1 MSIIEEIL
9 KSKIKPKE
17 KVTLLAK
24 KLEENKKLITDLIAY
39 FKITSTAEKG
49 ASIEAIEYITA
60 KKPKFAGS
68 CLDFVIDQINGDD
81 PRVKWEAC
89 RIIANISKE
98 FPDETANV
106 IPKLIINTKD
116 DGTVVRW
123 SAALALT
130 KIAINNPKTQKK
142 LISMFSE
149 LAKKEENSG
158 VKNIYVKALKVL
170 EKPKG

>member
-9 KSKIKPKE
+9 KSKVKPKE

-24 KLEENKKLITDLIAY
+24 KLEGSKKLITDLIAY
-39 FKITSTAEKG
+39 FKTASTAEKG

-60 KKPKFAGS
+60 KNPKFAGS
-68 CLDFVIDQINGDD
+68 CLDFIVAQINGDE

-98 FPDETANV
+98 FPDETANA
-106 IPKLIINTKD
+106 IPRLIINTKD

-123 SAALALT
+123 SAASALT

-142 LISMFSE
+142 LLPIFLE
-149 LAKKEENSG
+149 LVKKETNSG
-158 VKNIYVKALKVL
+158 VKNIYIKALKIL
-170 EKPKG
+170 EK